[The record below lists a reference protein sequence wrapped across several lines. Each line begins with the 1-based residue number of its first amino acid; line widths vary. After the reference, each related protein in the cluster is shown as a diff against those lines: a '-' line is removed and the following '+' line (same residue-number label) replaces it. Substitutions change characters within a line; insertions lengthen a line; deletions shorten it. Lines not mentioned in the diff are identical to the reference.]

1 MRCYVTFESITN
13 WLNADKSVS
22 DMKHLHPASKNI
34 LVRVKSCTKS
44 ALSCVNGSFPVPGT
58 HDVTPFVRVERKSA
72 SLSGTGRLIWLHID
86 FAQVE
91 SKRTA
96 LKITFWLFVPFGDED
111 QHAL

>member
-34 LVRVKSCTKS
+34 LVRVKSFTKS

-72 SLSGTGRLIWLHID
+72 SLSGTGRLSPLYSM
-86 FAQVE
+86 QVVCRCDLVAHRFR
-91 SKRTA
+91 SSGK
-96 LKITFWLFVPFGDED
+96 
-111 QHAL
+111 